1 MGLNYFEFMKRNAE
15 HRTARELSPTK
26 MADLLTELVC
36 TETSLRR
43 AARRLGRLY
52 DEAVAPAGI
61 NATQVSLL
69 AQIAGDRGPE
79 GPTLQDLAER
89 LGIQISALTHALRPL
104 VRDKLVDVRQD
115 AHDKRTK
122 HGVLTPVGMTRL
134 QEALQLWAAANR
146 RVEAVLGPSSA
157 ENLRGLADKVAS
169 HEFLDAYADRKTPVA
184 PAPNGKGLDKD

>member
-1 MGLNYFEFMKRNAE
+1 MKKKVERREAL
-15 HRTARELSPTK
+15 ELSPGK
-26 MADLLTELVC
+26 LADLLTELVC

-69 AQIAGDRGPE
+69 AQIAGDGHPE

-104 VRDKLVDVRQD
+104 LRDKLLEVRQD
-115 AHDKRTK
+115 ASDKRTK
-122 HGVLTPVGMTRL
+122 HGVLTPLGKTRL
-134 QEALQLWAAANR
+134 EEALQLWAAANR
-146 RVEAVLGPSSA
+146 RVETILGP
-157 ENLRGLADKVAS
+157 R
-169 HEFLDAYADRKTPVA
+169 
-184 PAPNGKGLDKD
+184 